1 MAPWQSGY
9 AADCKSVDLGSIPG
23 GASIYLCNA
32 TLAQLV
38 ERNLAKVEVT
48 SLNLVCRSKLKI
60 IAIAIIT
67 DGVLLFSN
75 RHRKKLRALVVE
87 LVDTRDLKSLG
98 VRAVPVQVRP
108 GAPSFKKAHQ
118 K

>member
-1 MAPWQSGY
+1 MQRIANPWTSVRLRDAP
-9 AADCKSVDLGSIPG
+9 PF
-23 GASIYLCNA
+23 A

-48 SLNLVCRSKLKI
+48 SSNLVCRSSFTL
-60 IAIAIIT
+60 
-67 DGVLLFSN
+67 V
-75 RHRKKLRALVVE
+75 RLRPHYALVVK

-108 GAPSFKKAHQ
+108 EAPLSARLPVDISFLSL
-118 K
+118 

>member
-1 MAPWQSGY
+1 MQRIANPWTSVRLRDAP
-9 AADCKSVDLGSIPG
+9 PF
-23 GASIYLCNA
+23 A

-48 SLNLVCRSKLKI
+48 SSNLVCRSKFLDSDFI
-60 IAIAIIT
+60 RYLRWCFT
-67 DGVLLFSN
+67 YFSKGLTN
-75 RHRKKLRALVVE
+75 LDLCALVVE

-108 GAPSFKKAHQ
+108 GAPSNAHMRH
-118 K
+118 